1 MGGIEGMLWDG
12 GGCFAGRSRGGIWGG
27 GRGGVLRAPLGI
39 GGGGYSLSASQH
51 GAAHSASRAALR
63 LAPSAGSGRGEPCA
77 GGFERLKWRR
87 RWRSARGGESERRET
102 DGGRGVT
109 SERAA
114 ILAAAPTRVREARNA
129 PGLLGSHH
137 GVPRPFLWALREG
150 LAAFTAPG
158 GRWARSLRVSRC
170 LPGSWPGCGPPWR
183 CLRRTGRSR
192 RGSWPSTSW

>member
-1 MGGIEGMLWDG
+1 MGVWGGPSKDLGWGIPGGSWGVLRGCCGMGGAVL
-12 GGCFAGRSRGGIWGG
+12 
-27 GRGGVLRAPLGI
+27 RGGVVEEFGGGSWGGPEGSSGEL
-39 GGGGYSLSASQH
+39 GGGYSLSASQH

-87 RWRSARGGESERRET
+87 RRRSARGGESERRET

-137 GVPRPFLWALREG
+137 GVPRPFL
-150 LAAFTAPG
+150 
-158 GRWARSLRVSRC
+158 
-170 LPGSWPGCGPPWR
+170 
-183 CLRRTGRSR
+183 
-192 RGSWPSTSW
+192 

>member
-1 MGGIEGMLWDG
+1 MGWG
-12 GGCFAGRSRGGIWGG
+12 GLFCGEESWRNLGG

-39 GGGGYSLSASQH
+39 WGGYSLSASQH

-137 GVPRPFLWALREG
+137 GVLRPFL
-150 LAAFTAPG
+150 
-158 GRWARSLRVSRC
+158 
-170 LPGSWPGCGPPWR
+170 
-183 CLRRTGRSR
+183 
-192 RGSWPSTSW
+192 